1 MRTLEYQRFYRRHLP
16 HMQPPDAT
24 LFVTFR
30 LAGSIPA
37 EVLQRLR
44 AEAEGSDAALA
55 DIGDPQEREQRAH
68 IEQRRHF
75 ARWDAELDAARS
87 GALWLSDPQVGDLV
101 AEALHY
107 RDGRVYDLDAF
118 CIMPNHVH
126 TVLTPLPQGNGMYH
140 ALCLRSCTHSSGT
153 QRARQIVCSDAKGH
167 SGKARATTTWCET
180 KRNSTGSL
188 PMW

>member
-16 HMQPPDAT
+16 HVQPTGAT

-55 DIGDPQEREQRAH
+55 HFGDPQEREQRAH

-75 ARWDAELDAARS
+75 ARWDAELDRGRS
-87 GALWLSDPQVGDLV
+87 GPVWLSEPRVGDLV
-101 AEALHY
+101 AEALH
-107 RDGRVYDLDAF
+107 
-118 CIMPNHVH
+118 
-126 TVLTPLPQGNGMYH
+126 
-140 ALCLRSCTHSSGT
+140 
-153 QRARQIVCSDAKGH
+153 
-167 SGKARATTTWCET
+167 
-180 KRNSTGSL
+180 
-188 PMW
+188 